1 MVYRFALAL
10 LALALAAACSSGDS
24 RRKAEAVPDNAMSA
38 SAGST
43 ASPPKMEPKRPISE
57 QDCSK
62 PVELF
67 QGNLRCK

>member
-1 MVYRFALAL
+1 MVYRFALGVFTV
-10 LALALAAACSSGDS
+10 ALAAACSSDS
-24 RRKAEAVPDNAMSA
+24 RRAEAVPESAMSA

-43 ASPPKMEPKRPISE
+43 ASPPKLEPRRPVNE

>member
-1 MVYRFALAL
+1 MIYRFAVAL
-10 LALALAAACSSGDS
+10 LTLALAAACASADS
-24 RRKAEAVPDNAMSA
+24 RRKAEAVPENAMSA

-43 ASPPKMEPKRPISE
+43 ASPPKMEAKRPVSE

-62 PVELF
+62 PVDVF